1 VVTAWVDVMVAV
13 WPGLALGGRLTVSVA
28 NVPAGVR
35 NRLNPDMDT
44 VWPAVGVTVTGAL
57 LPPSEKNVP
66 LAFKKLG
73 IVGLSLHTLE
83 VRVSLLGGW

>member
-1 VVTAWVDVMVAV
+1 
-13 WPGLALGGRLTVSVA
+13 
-28 NVPAGVR
+28 
-35 NRLNPDMDT
+35 MDT

>member
-1 VVTAWVDVMVAV
+1 
-13 WPGLALGGRLTVSVA
+13 
-28 NVPAGVR
+28 
-35 NRLNPDMDT
+35 
-44 VWPAVGVTVTGAL
+44 VTGAL